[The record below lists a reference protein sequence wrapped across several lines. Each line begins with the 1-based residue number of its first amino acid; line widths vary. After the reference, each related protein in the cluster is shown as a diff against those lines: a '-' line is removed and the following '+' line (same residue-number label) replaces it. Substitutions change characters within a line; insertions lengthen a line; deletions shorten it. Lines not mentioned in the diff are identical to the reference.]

1 MVKLYERVIDD
12 STVYVELACLST
24 ETKPTA
30 GIAMG
35 SKSHEV
41 DTATISAFN
50 ATAGEW
56 VVQIEMGGA
65 ST

>member
-1 MVKLYERVIDD
+1 MEKLYERVLHDN
-12 STVYVELACLST
+12 TVYVELACLST

>member
-41 DTATISAFN
+41 DIATISAFN